1 MTTDDDNNTSS
12 SSSSSH
18 HHHHKEKWDSVF
30 QSKDMK
36 QVSWHRER
44 LGMSWE
50 MAESALETLSAGHG
64 GSAAAA
70 SVRVLDVGAG
80 ASSLFAKQCLADARV
95 GHVTVLDISEHALAL
110 HRTHLGTHWPPG
122 SVEYVQGSVADDP
135 QYGLFRSSLAGRFD
149 LVHDRAVFHFLTDEH
164 SQEAYMRNMH
174 SALKSDGR
182 LILAT
187 FALPDGPLK
196 CSGLDIVRYD
206 RGKLLPLLRDR
217 FRLVDTADEYHR
229 TPSGSEQHFVY
240 FHLVKT
246 H

>member
-110 HRTHLGTHWPPG
+110 HRTHLGTHWPPA
-122 SVEYVQGSVADDP
+122 V
-135 QYGLFRSSLAGRFD
+135 SSTY
-149 LVHDRAVFHFLTDEH
+149 RAVWPTTR
-164 SQEAYMRNMH
+164 STAYSGRPW
-174 SALKSDGR
+174 LDGSTWCMT
-182 LILAT
+182 A
-187 FALPDGPLK
+187 P
-196 CSGLDIVRYD
+196 CS
-206 RGKLLPLLRDR
+206 
-217 FRLVDTADEYHR
+217 T
-229 TPSGSEQHFVY
+229 S
-240 FHLVKT
+240 
-246 H
+246 